1 KNAKEWVR
9 KNRLSERGKQLYKRR
24 RETIER
30 SFADAKE
37 LHSLRY
43 ARYRGLAKVKEQCLL
58 TAMAQN
64 VKKLALLLS
73 KRGKSLVIR
82 LINKLNFLH
91 LFISLKYTTPSPF
104 LAKKLGVCHQARS
117 GNKPALIFWVQSPH
131 FPVFP

>member
-1 KNAKEWVR
+1 MWEIAKEWVR

-104 LAKKLGVCHQARS
+104 FAKKLEVCHQARAICTQI
-117 GNKPALIFWVQSPH
+117 ALCLLLFA
-131 FPVFP
+131 